1 MDETN
6 MNDMNVCGNHEA
18 LIGYLYDECEPA
30 EREAVA
36 AHVALCASCADEI
49 RTLGDTRA
57 HLVSWAAPALPLG
70 FQLTRTEAEA
80 PANVLQHPGPASRS
94 SKSGGWWGRPLPAW
108 AQAAAAVVIFAAGM
122 SVNLERSGGGAPAP
136 VVAQPPSAASTP
148 VAETPAADD
157 ITVTRAEFARLEQ
170 RLRAIEHADV
180 QLASRTGGG
189 VDQDELFAR
198 VSALEQRTVEND
210 RRTLGL
216 ISTLATLAREAENQ
230 RESTRT
236 VNAMRDDVRELGDA
250 FRTVAPTWAVRT
262 ALTSGAR

>member
-1 MDETN
+1 

-36 AHVALCASCADEI
+36 AHVALCASCAEEI
-49 RTLGDTRA
+49 HALGNTRA
-57 HLVSWAAPALPLG
+57 HMVSWTPPALPLG
-70 FQLTRTEAEA
+70 FQITRTESDTPGKVLR
-80 PANVLQHPGPASRS
+80 PAA
-94 SKSGGWWGRPLPAW
+94 WWGRPLPAW

-136 VVAQPPSAASTP
+136 VVAQAPSAESTP

-198 VSALEQRTVEND
+198 VSALEQRSVEND

-216 ISTLATLAREAENQ
+216 ISTVATLAREAENQ

-236 VNAMRDDVRELGDA
+236 VNAMREDVRELGDA
-250 FRTVAPTWAVRT
+250 FRTVAPQLAVRT
-262 ALTSGAR
+262 ALTNSGR

>member
-1 MDETN
+1 
-6 MNDMNVCGNHEA
+6 MNDINVCGNHEA
-18 LIGYLYDECEPA
+18 LIGYLYDECEPG

-36 AHVALCASCADEI
+36 AHLALCASCAEEI
-49 RTLGDTRA
+49 HALGDTRA
-57 HLVSWAAPALPLG
+57 HMVSWTPPALPLG
-70 FQLTRTEAEA
+70 FQITRTAAEA

-122 SVNLERSGGGAPAP
+122 SVNVVRTGGGAPAP
-136 VVAQPPSAASTP
+136 AIAQAPSAEAAP

-157 ITVTRAEFARLEQ
+157 ITVSRAEFARLEQ

-180 QLASRTGGG
+180 QLASRTGG

-198 VSALEQRTVEND
+198 VSALEQRTVESD
-210 RRTLGL
+210 RRMLGL
-216 ISTLATLAREAENQ
+216 ISTVATLAREAENQ
-230 RESTRT
+230 REATRA

-262 ALTSGAR
+262 ALTSSGR

>member
-36 AHVALCASCADEI
+36 AHLALCASCAEEI
-49 RTLGDTRA
+49 HALGDTRA
-57 HLVSWAAPALPLG
+57 HMVSWTPPAQPLG
-70 FQLTRTEAEA
+70 FQITRTESDTPGKVLR
-80 PANVLQHPGPASRS
+80 PAA
-94 SKSGGWWGRPLPAW
+94 WWGRPLPAW

-136 VVAQPPSAASTP
+136 VVAQAPSAESTP

-198 VSALEQRTVEND
+198 VSALEQRSVEND

-216 ISTLATLAREAENQ
+216 ISTVATLAREAENQ

-236 VNAMRDDVRELGDA
+236 VNAMREDVRELGDA

-262 ALTSGAR
+262 ALTSSSGR

>member
-1 MDETN
+1 

-36 AHVALCASCADEI
+36 AHLALCASCAEEI
-49 RTLGDTRA
+49 HALGDTRA
-57 HLVSWAAPALPLG
+57 HMVSWTPPALPLG
-70 FQLTRTEAEA
+70 FQITRTESDTPGKVLR
-80 PANVLQHPGPASRS
+80 PAA
-94 SKSGGWWGRPLPAW
+94 WWGRPLPAW

-136 VVAQPPSAASTP
+136 VVAQAPSAESTP

-198 VSALEQRTVEND
+198 VSALEQRSVEND

-216 ISTLATLAREAENQ
+216 ISTVATLAREAENQ

-236 VNAMRDDVRELGDA
+236 VNAMREDVRELGDA

-262 ALTSGAR
+262 ALTSSSGR

>member
-30 EREAVA
+30 ERQAVA
-36 AHVALCASCADEI
+36 AHVALCASCAEEVQA
-49 RTLGDTRA
+49 LADTRA
-57 HLVSWAAPALPLG
+57 HLVSWTPPALPLG
-70 FQLTRTEAEA
+70 FQITRTESDT
-80 PANVLQHPGPASRS
+80 PAHAGLAHIGAARVLRPAA
-94 SKSGGWWGRPLPAW
+94 WNRPLPAW
-108 AQAAAAVVIFAAGM
+108 AQVAAAVVIFAAGM
-122 SVNLERSGGGAPAP
+122 SVNVVRSGADTPAA
-136 VVAQPPSAASTP
+136 VVAQAPSAEAAP
-148 VAETPAADD
+148 VAETPAVDD
-157 ITVTRAEFARLEQ
+157 MTVTRGEFARLEQ

-180 QLASRTGGG
+180 QLASRTGDA

-210 RRTLGL
+210 SRTLGL

-230 RESTRT
+230 REATRT

>member
-1 MDETN
+1 
-6 MNDMNVCGNHEA
+6 
-18 LIGYLYDECEPA
+18 
-30 EREAVA
+30 
-36 AHVALCASCADEI
+36 
-49 RTLGDTRA
+49 
-57 HLVSWAAPALPLG
+57 
-70 FQLTRTEAEA
+70 
-80 PANVLQHPGPASRS
+80 
-94 SKSGGWWGRPLPAW
+94 
-108 AQAAAAVVIFAAGM
+108 VIFAAGM

-136 VVAQPPSAASTP
+136 VVAQAPSAESTP

-198 VSALEQRTVEND
+198 VSALEQRSVEND

-216 ISTLATLAREAENQ
+216 ISTVATLAREAENQ

-236 VNAMRDDVRELGDA
+236 VNAMREDVRELGDA

-262 ALTSGAR
+262 ALTSSSGR

>member
-1 MDETN
+1 

-36 AHVALCASCADEI
+36 AHVALCASCAEEI
-49 RTLGDTRA
+49 HALGNTRA
-57 HLVSWAAPALPLG
+57 HMVSWTPPALPLG
-70 FQLTRTEAEA
+70 FQITRTESDTPGKVLR
-80 PANVLQHPGPASRS
+80 PAA
-94 SKSGGWWGRPLPAW
+94 WWGRPLPAW

-136 VVAQPPSAASTP
+136 VVAQAPSAESTP

>member
-30 EREAVA
+30 EREVVA
-36 AHVALCASCADEI
+36 AHLALCASCAEEI
-49 RTLGDTRA
+49 QALGDTRA
-57 HLVSWAAPALPLG
+57 HMVSWRPPALPLG
-70 FQLTRTEAEA
+70 FQITRPESDTPGKVLR
-80 PANVLQHPGPASRS
+80 PAA
-94 SKSGGWWGRPLPAW
+94 WWGRPLPAW
-108 AQAAAAVVIFAAGM
+108 AQAAAAVAIFAAGM

-136 VVAQPPSAASTP
+136 VVAQAPSAESTP

-198 VSALEQRTVEND
+198 VSALEQRSVEND

-216 ISTLATLAREAENQ
+216 ISTVATLAREAENQ

-236 VNAMRDDVRELGDA
+236 VNAMREDVRELGDA

-262 ALTSGAR
+262 ALTSSGR

>member
-1 MDETN
+1 

-36 AHVALCASCADEI
+36 AHVALCASCAEEI
-49 RTLGDTRA
+49 QALGDTRA
-57 HLVSWAAPALPLG
+57 HMVSWTPPALPLG
-70 FQLTRTEAEA
+70 FQITRTESDTPGKVLR
-80 PANVLQHPGPASRS
+80 PAA
-94 SKSGGWWGRPLPAW
+94 WWGRPLPAW

-136 VVAQPPSAASTP
+136 VVAQAPSAESTP

-198 VSALEQRTVEND
+198 VSALEQRSVEND

-216 ISTLATLAREAENQ
+216 ISTVATLAREAENQ

-236 VNAMRDDVRELGDA
+236 VNAMREDVRELGDA

-262 ALTSGAR
+262 ALTSGR

>member
-6 MNDMNVCGNHEA
+6 MKDMNVCGNHEA

-36 AHVALCASCADEI
+36 AHLALCASCAEEI
-49 RTLGDTRA
+49 QALGDTRA
-57 HLVSWAAPALPLG
+57 HMVSWRPPALPLG
-70 FQLTRTEAEA
+70 FQITRTESDTPGKVLR
-80 PANVLQHPGPASRS
+80 PAA
-94 SKSGGWWGRPLPAW
+94 WWGRPLPAW

-136 VVAQPPSAASTP
+136 VVAAPSAESTP

-157 ITVTRAEFARLEQ
+157 ITVTRAEFSRLEQ

-198 VSALEQRTVEND
+198 VSALEQRSVEND

-216 ISTLATLAREAENQ
+216 ISTVATLAREAENQ

-236 VNAMRDDVRELGDA
+236 VNAMREDVRELGDA

-262 ALTSGAR
+262 ALTSSGR